1 MGYVVRADIEA
12 EFDDLHLLQALDD
25 DGDGTEDAGLFN
37 SLSASVDALVSSHA
51 DMVSQLGLPTLPATF
66 LRYCARIF
74 MCALLI
80 RRRGAVDEMNPFATP
95 EKEIRSRLE
104 RIESGEIDVRP
115 KSFTMLTTTTAFHR
129 FADEEN
135 PDDAT
140 ATSSST
146 SASSLVL
153 PGPDGKSWELKIKY
167 LSGEPVHYWEEV
179 A

>member
-12 EFDDLHLLQALDD
+12 EFDDFHLLQALDD
-25 DGDGTEDAGLFN
+25 DGDGKEDAGLFT
-37 SLSASVDALVSSHA
+37 SLSAAVEALVSSHA
-51 DMVSQLGLPTLPATF
+51 DMVAQLGLPTLPATF
-66 LRYCARIF
+66 LRYCARVF

-95 EKEIRSRLE
+95 EKEIRTRLE

-115 KSFTMLTTTTAFHR
+115 KSFAMLTTTTAFHR

-135 PDDAT
+135 PDDAAAAST
-140 ATSSST
+140 SDAATS
-146 SASSLVL
+146 LIL
-153 PGPDGKSWELKIKY
+153 PGPDGTSWQLKLKI
-167 LSGEPVHYWEEV
+167 LSGQPVHYWEEV

>member
-25 DGDGTEDAGLFN
+25 DGDGTEDSGLFT
-37 SLSASVDALVSSHA
+37 SLSATVDALVSSHA
-51 DMVSQLGLPTLPATF
+51 DMISQLCLPTLPATF
-66 LRYCARIF
+66 LRYCARVF

-95 EKEIRSRLE
+95 EKEIRTRLE

-129 FADEEN
+129 FADAEN
-135 PDDAT
+135 DEAAETSGSTT
-140 ATSSST
+140 AT
-146 SASSLVL
+146 SLVL
-153 PGPDGKSWELKIKY
+153 PGPDGKSWQLKLKY
-167 LSGEPVHYWEEV
+167 LSGKPVHYWEEV